1 MNLRAVLHV
10 VAILLILEG
19 LALLTA
25 IAFALYYG
33 DGDAGAILISAA
45 ICLFAG
51 GLLFLATRN
60 QEELKLREGFAVVVI
75 GWSTLTLFG
84 ALPFLISGA
93 IPSVS
98 DAFFETMSG
107 FTTTGATILANIEAM
122 PHGLLFWRSLTHW
135 LGGMGIVVLSLA
147 ILPLLGVG
155 GMQLFKAEMPGPVK
169 DRLSPRIADTA
180 KILWGVY
187 LLLTLVEVVLLLFGG
202 MSLFDSLCHT
212 FGSMATGGFSTK
224 NASVAHYNSL
234 YIEMVIL
241 VFMFLAG
248 TNFSLHYRFLTGQ
261 RDVYRLDR
269 EFRFYLFLTLIA
281 ILIVSGIVYFSKPVS
296 PGGALRSASFQVVSV
311 MTTTGFCSDDFELWL
326 PSGQLL
332 MILLMFIGG
341 CAGSTGGSVKVIRI
355 MVVLKHSLAE
365 IKKLLHPNAYIPV
378 RMGGRILAPDV
389 VTNILAFLIIY
400 MLVFVAGSVGMTLL
414 GVDVV
419 TACSG
424 VAATLGNIGPGLN
437 LVGPVDNYGHLPAA
451 GKWLLSFCMLAGRLE
466 LYTVFILFSPD
477 FWKK

>member
-1 MNLRAVLHV
+1 
-10 VAILLILEG
+10 
-19 LALLTA
+19 
-25 IAFALYYG
+25 
-33 DGDAGAILISAA
+33 
-45 ICLFAG
+45 
-51 GLLFLATRN
+51 
-60 QEELKLREGFAVVVI
+60 
-75 GWSTLTLFG
+75 
-84 ALPFLISGA
+84 
-93 IPSVS
+93 
-98 DAFFETMSG
+98 
-107 FTTTGATILANIEAM
+107 
-122 PHGLLFWRSLTHW
+122 
-135 LGGMGIVVLSLA
+135 
-147 ILPLLGVG
+147 
-155 GMQLFKAEMPGPVK
+155 
-169 DRLSPRIADTA
+169 SPRIADTA

-248 TNFSLHYRFLTGQ
+248 TNFSLHFRFLTGKH
-261 RDVYRLDR
+261 DVYRLDR
-269 EFRFYLFLTLIA
+269 EFRFYFLFTLIA
-281 ILIVSGIVYFSKPVS
+281 ILIVSGIVFLSKPVG

-311 MTTTGFCSDDFELWL
+311 MTTTGFCTDDYELWL

-332 MILLMFIGG
+332 MILLMFVGG

-355 MVVLKHSLAE
+355 MVVFKHSLTE

-378 RMGGRILAPDV
+378 RLGGRVLAPDV

-400 MLVFVAGSVGMTLL
+400 MLVFVAGSVGMALL

-419 TACSG
+419 TAFSS

-437 LVGPVDNYGHLPAA
+437 LVGPIDHYGHLPAA

-466 LYTVFILFSPD
+466 LYTVFILFIPD